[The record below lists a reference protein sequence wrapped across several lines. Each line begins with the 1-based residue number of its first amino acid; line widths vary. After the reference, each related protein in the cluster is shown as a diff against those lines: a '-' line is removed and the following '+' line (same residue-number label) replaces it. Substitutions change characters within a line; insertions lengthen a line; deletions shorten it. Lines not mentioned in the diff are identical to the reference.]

1 MVSVM
6 NCKMFE
12 NPIESILLA
21 AAGILLGGLSQG
33 YYWSRNLKK
42 TEKNIKLNEKNMKKM
57 DKQIKNL
64 NTNLNEQKT
73 EIENMNLEL
82 SEKKEETIRL
92 QSKLEEQ
99 KEFTAKLKIYTASIL
114 EQNKEHDKTIERL
127 NQEVS
132 AYMKQSPDL
141 ILRIEALAA
150 TNQQL
155 EKTIQNLEGWNL
167 ELRSRMQRMQDD
179 LSVID
184 GIGPKVADVLRL
196 AKVNTFSKL
205 ASITPDEISKILG
218 EKDTRLLRLT
228 DPTSWPRQAKLASEE
243 DWEGLSALKYSFK
256 ESKSIKKRK
265 GSKQKEKNL
274 SQP

>member
-1 MVSVM
+1 M

-21 AAGILLGGLSQG
+21 AAGILLGGLSQV

-42 TEKNIKLNEKNMKKM
+42 TEKNIELNEKNMKKM

-141 ILRIEALAA
+141 ILRIEDSEAK
-150 TNQQL
+150 NQQL
-155 EKTIQNLEGWNL
+155 EKTIQ
-167 ELRSRMQRMQDD
+167 
-179 LSVID
+179 
-184 GIGPKVADVLRL
+184 
-196 AKVNTFSKL
+196 
-205 ASITPDEISKILG
+205 
-218 EKDTRLLRLT
+218 
-228 DPTSWPRQAKLASEE
+228 
-243 DWEGLSALKYSFK
+243 
-256 ESKSIKKRK
+256 
-265 GSKQKEKNL
+265 
-274 SQP
+274 